1 MPNGLEDTARLAY
14 SSLSNENTRP
24 VIIIV
29 DALNQVMIIT
39 LPMLRLPSV
48 KAHICKDFYDNHLK
62 F

>member
-29 DALNQVMIIT
+29 DALNQVIIT
-39 LPMLRLPSV
+39 LPMLTL
-48 KAHICKDFYDNHLK
+48 L
-62 F
+62 